1 MGVPARVLGR
11 VEGGWHQAA
20 LAEGEQRGHFKNHL
34 RHFCIKEAPSLL
46 DPLKMPWG
54 QGEFRGVARLRGQK
68 WGCAGKGAGKPRDRG
83 GGLKSRSAMLLAG
96 VRAGAIVFG
105 FAQTRIPHQRSC
117 VSGARNIESN

>member
-1 MGVPARVLGR
+1 MVGVPARVLGR

-20 LAEGEQRGHFKNHL
+20 LAEGEQRGHFKNQL

-68 WGCAGKGAGKPRDRG
+68 MGTCREGSRKAQRQGRGAQVKVSHAAGWGPSGHNCFWLCTNPNSPPER
-83 GGLKSRSAMLLAG
+83 LC
-96 VRAGAIVFG
+96 VRCKK
-105 FAQTRIPHQRSC
+105 H
-117 VSGARNIESN
+117 